1 MNSPPAT
8 KRRPK
13 STEQEDIFNK
23 MCQWVEFEAELYTLE
38 ELHTKMV
45 ELGGRVDV
53 YTKKWTEKKLIEK
66 YKDFIFF
73 TEIDGKSN
81 VVCFKNIA
89 SNIINDQWYSSK
101 KENKEKEAE
110 RIITIAAKLIL
121 GHIRSV
127 KYDCGHYP
135 TSADIDN
142 SNKGKS

>member
-8 KRRPK
+8 KGQPK

-23 MCQWVEFEAELYTLE
+23 MCQWVEFQPELYALE

-53 YTKKWTEKKLIEK
+53 YTKKWMKKKLIEK

-89 SNIINDQWYSSK
+89 SYIINDQWYSSK
-101 KENKEKEAE
+101 
-110 RIITIAAKLIL
+110 
-121 GHIRSV
+121 
-127 KYDCGHYP
+127 
-135 TSADIDN
+135 
-142 SNKGKS
+142 